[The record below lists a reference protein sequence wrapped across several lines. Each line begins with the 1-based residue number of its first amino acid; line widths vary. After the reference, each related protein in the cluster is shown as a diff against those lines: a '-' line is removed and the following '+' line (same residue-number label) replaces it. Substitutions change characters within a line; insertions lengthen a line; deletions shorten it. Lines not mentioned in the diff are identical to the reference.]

1 MVKWLPA
8 NNFQEEVV
16 LWVQRI
22 SDMLGVLDGVTDDP
36 MGSSW
41 SMGVAMLVL
50 FSVEQRFGICS
61 NFPSS
66 CIAELTLCWA
76 NGQKCAI
83 ALDFNWSHAAWDL
96 AGRACAVNHG
106 AVAPHAA
113 LDIHLELQAPCTQQ
127 GVPM

>member
-1 MVKWLPA
+1 
-8 NNFQEEVV
+8 
-16 LWVQRI
+16 
-22 SDMLGVLDGVTDDP
+22 MLGVSDGAMDDP

-50 FSVEQRFGICS
+50 FLVEWRFELHS

-66 CIAELTLCWA
+66 CIAELTLRWA
-76 NGQKCAI
+76 NGRMCAT
-83 ALDFNWSHAAWDL
+83 AHDFNWPCDVRDL
-96 AGRACAVNHG
+96 AGRACVVSCG

-127 GVPM
+127 GVPT